1 MLKRQ
6 VLISWQDLLQ
16 GLLDRGAKIPN
27 ILNCSICFWLKNQ
40 TRLSLK
46 VETSVK

>member
-27 ILNCSICFWLKNQ
+27 ILTALFAFGSKIRQ
-40 TRLSLK
+40 D
-46 VETSVK
+46 

>member
-6 VLISWQDLLQ
+6 VLISWQQDLLQ

-27 ILNCSICFWLKNQ
+27 ILTALFAFGSEIRQ
-40 TRLSLK
+40 G
-46 VETSVK
+46 